1 MTQSQQTQDL
11 VCFDSFEQIRE
22 LKGYRPDN
30 PLTIENY
37 SRILGWYQFPKKC
50 ACCVR
55 RESGTLCRTLH
66 NNGWVALLQDGS
78 VTILGRNCA
87 NDKFGAD
94 SSVFK
99 DISLAINT
107 IKARQRADRLR
118 NLLSRRNEFEGR
130 LTEASGKLLAARRR
144 IDEFLTE
151 IGPKFAKRIVAMAR
165 AGNSAVMVDA
175 VRVRHYEEHGQS
187 KKEFS
192 TFKHRLGNLDGI
204 SALNNDQY
212 IQLSISISNIRQ
224 AFAAAIDVQSLT
236 RATQAALT
244 TRLEECEP
252 VLQRT
257 AAIEE
262 QVERFFQNSRLL
274 FCFITDERGERSKLA
289 RLAMHQVGVDGG
301 RDQAKEWLLGQE
313 KGLLQQ
319 LDIQAIRI
327 LGA

>member
-11 VCFDSFEQIRE
+11 VCFDTFEQIRE
-22 LKGYRPDN
+22 LTGYRPDN
-30 PLTIENY
+30 PLTVDNY

-66 NNGWVALLQDGS
+66 NNGWVAMLQDGS
-78 VTILGRNCA
+78 VTVLGRNCA

-99 DISLAINT
+99 DISLANNT

-118 NLLSRRNEFEGR
+118 NLLSQRDELEVR
-130 LTEASGKLLAARRR
+130 LSESNGKLLAARKR
-144 IDEFLTE
+144 IDAFLAE
-151 IGPKFAKRIVAMAR
+151 IGPTFAKRIVAMAR

-175 VRVRHYEEHGQS
+175 VRVRHYEEDGEA
-187 KKEFS
+187 KKESS
-192 TFKHRLGNLDGI
+192 TFKHRLGYLDGI
-204 SALNNDQY
+204 AVLNNDQY

-224 AFAAAIDVQSLT
+224 AFTAAADMQSLT

-252 VLQRT
+252 VLQR
-257 AAIEE
+257 AAVAEE
-262 QVERFFQNSRLL
+262 QLGRFFQNSHLL

-313 KGLLQQ
+313 QALIQQ
-319 LDIQAIRI
+319 LGVQAIRI
-327 LGA
+327 LGG

>member
-1 MTQSQQTQDL
+1 MTQGQQTQDL
-11 VCFDSFEQIRE
+11 VCFDNFEQIRE

-30 PLTIENY
+30 PLTVENY
-37 SRILGWYQFPKKC
+37 SRILGWYQFPKRC

-99 DISLAINT
+99 DISLAINS

-118 NLLSRRNEFEGR
+118 NLLSKRDEFESR
-130 LTEASGKLLAARRR
+130 LTESSGKLLVARKR
-144 IDEFLTE
+144 IDAFLAE
-151 IGPKFAKRIVAMAR
+151 IGPTFAKRILAMAR
-165 AGNSAVMVDA
+165 AGHSAVMVDA
-175 VRVRHYEEHGQS
+175 VRVRHYEEDGQA
-187 KKEFS
+187 KKESS
-192 TFKHRLGNLDGI
+192 TFKHRLGNLDGV
-204 SALNNDQY
+204 SVLNNHQY

-224 AFAAAIDVQSLT
+224 AFTAAAGMQSLT
-236 RATQAALT
+236 RRTQAALT

-252 VLQRT
+252 VLQR
-257 AAIEE
+257 AAVIEE
-262 QVERFFQNSRLL
+262 QLERFFRNSHLL

-289 RLAMHQVGVDGG
+289 RLAMRQVGVGGG
-301 RDQAKEWLLGQE
+301 RDQAKEWLLAQE
-313 KGLLQQ
+313 QALIQQ
-319 LDIQAIRI
+319 LGVQTIRI